1 MVSRSLVL
9 NKILQKH
16 NGNRSKNMKK
26 DTQIQNIKDYLRP
39 EVEEFIK
46 TKEQKRQRKGKL
58 NRGFWCGAVSIE

>member
-9 NKILQKH
+9 NKLLQKH
-16 NGNRSKNMKK
+16 TGNRSKNTKK

-58 NRGFWCGAVSIE
+58 NRGFWCSAVYI